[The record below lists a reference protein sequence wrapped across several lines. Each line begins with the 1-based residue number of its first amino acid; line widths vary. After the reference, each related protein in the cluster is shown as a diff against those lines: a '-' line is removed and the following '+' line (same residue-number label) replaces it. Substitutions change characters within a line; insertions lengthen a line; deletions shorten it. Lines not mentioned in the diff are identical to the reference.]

1 MASTSDLPIWF
12 VPLFVL
18 GFPLAFL
25 GIWSF
30 VCAIVAA
37 ASGYRS
43 LAQFRIDRAEAD
55 EGERLPAPRYAMIGV
70 SSYRGGAL
78 SFRAS
83 RGGLTLRI
91 LQIFLFH
98 PPIRVPWERIR
109 EADDGGLLRG
119 RLASG
124 SFLLDGHVR
133 LRIPLEVCA
142 AIREAKARYA
152 S

>member
-37 ASGYRS
+37 VSGYRS

-91 LQIFLFH
+91 LRIFLFH
-98 PPIRVPWERIR
+98 PPIRVPWERIS
-109 EADDGGLLRG
+109 EADGGALLGKRF
-119 RLASG
+119 SG
-124 SFLLDGHVR
+124 SFLLDGRVPLR
-133 LRIPLEVCA
+133 LPAEAFA
-142 AIREAKARYA
+142 AIRDAKARYG